1 MGRCFDDRVQG
12 RSLFEGY
19 GGEGQDNRDA
29 AESRRQVVI
38 SLNKTRRG
46 KQRSLK
52 QEMYD
57 DGCGIQV
64 VPETGEAF

>member
-1 MGRCFDDRVQG
+1 MVQSCAGAVLVCMGR
-12 RSLFEGY
+12 
-19 GGEGQDNRDA
+19 GEQDNWDA

-38 SLNKTRRG
+38 SLNKTQRG
-46 KQRSLK
+46 TQRSLK

-57 DGCGIQV
+57 DGGGIQV